1 MKKQGYTLAEILICL
16 GIIGILAAILLP
28 LANKYKP
35 DGIKATYVKTYY
47 TLVETIR
54 EIASNQAIY
63 PLTDSNFT
71 YSYNKA
77 PLFNLEEVTIGKDEN
92 GNPKKY
98 GGDEAKLCE
107 VLSEFFP
114 QSLEGEVSCQ
124 KGTITYSDTIFS
136 TPSFTTNKGV
146 QFVIGTETD
155 GQTNY
160 QTDIYVDLNGEKGN
174 NCLYDSKKCKAPD
187 RFKFII
193 TGDGHVIP
201 SDPMGQEYLKTRM
214 NWRKTD
220 VTPEGALLSS
230 IPDEWAVSPELITKS
245 QSTPDPEPEPE
256 PEKPSRVD
264 PTVTCPYDW
273 LPPSDHFTCGI
284 PDPQCTKG
292 ISWYCSCP
300 SGWTRL
306 SNASCRPLEPNI
318 KCPEGYQLNIVG
330 TNMYDYDPS
339 CTLIPDSGSA
349 EE

>member
-16 GIIGILAAILLP
+16 GIIGMLAAILLP

-92 GNPKKY
+92 GNLKKY
-98 GGDEAKLCE
+98 GGDETKLCE

-114 QSLEGEVSCQ
+114 QSLESEVSCQ

-160 QTDIYVDLNGEKGN
+160 QTDIDPTSISGSFSFQKGDIVQIADESGN
-174 NCLYDSKKCKAPD
+174 VSDQPDISLPSYQIQCENENCID
-187 RFKFII
+187 FNII
-193 TGDGHVIP
+193 HFSAI
-201 SDPMGQEYLKTRM
+201 S
-214 NWRKTD
+214 
-220 VTPEGALLSS
+220 TPEYRFR
-230 IPDEWAVSPELITKS
+230 IE
-245 QSTPDPEPEPE
+245 
-256 PEKPSRVD
+256 
-264 PTVTCPYDW
+264 
-273 LPPSDHFTCGI
+273 
-284 PDPQCTKG
+284 
-292 ISWYCSCP
+292 
-300 SGWTRL
+300 
-306 SNASCRPLEPNI
+306 NI
-318 KCPEGYQLNIVG
+318 KGERYFSEN
-330 TNMYDYDPS
+330 S
-339 CTLIPDSGSA
+339 TL
-349 EE
+349 E

>member
-114 QSLEGEVSCQ
+114 Q
-124 KGTITYSDTIFS
+124 
-136 TPSFTTNKGV
+136 
-146 QFVIGTETD
+146 
-155 GQTNY
+155 
-160 QTDIYVDLNGEKGN
+160 
-174 NCLYDSKKCKAPD
+174 
-187 RFKFII
+187 
-193 TGDGHVIP
+193 
-201 SDPMGQEYLKTRM
+201 
-214 NWRKTD
+214 
-220 VTPEGALLSS
+220 
-230 IPDEWAVSPELITKS
+230 
-245 QSTPDPEPEPE
+245 
-256 PEKPSRVD
+256 
-264 PTVTCPYDW
+264 
-273 LPPSDHFTCGI
+273 
-284 PDPQCTKG
+284 CTKG

-306 SNASCRPLEPNI
+306 SNTSCRPLEPNI